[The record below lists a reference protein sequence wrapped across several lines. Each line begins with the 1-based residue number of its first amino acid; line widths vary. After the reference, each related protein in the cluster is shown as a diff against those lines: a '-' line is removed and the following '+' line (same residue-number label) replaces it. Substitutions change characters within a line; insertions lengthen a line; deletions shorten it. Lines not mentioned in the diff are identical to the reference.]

1 MTEVAVSSVSSG
13 REAARA
19 DGRARRRAVPRQCH
33 AELVVPERDPLAIL
47 EAQAHDRL
55 ADLVALRAER
65 LAQSPFTYLRGTAA
79 VMAHDLAATPASGID
94 VVLCGDAHLANFGL
108 FASPERDL
116 LFDVND
122 FDEAGTG
129 PWEWDVKRL
138 AASAAVAGRHR
149 GWAESAVAG
158 ACEAS
163 VRGYRTTVRH
173 LADVSALDRFYAKTD
188 VGDLWQAA
196 TTSFR
201 PILSV
206 AVAHAEHR
214 TSDDLVRKITTA
226 GEGGTLRIV
235 ENPPIIHHVDP
246 AAIGPVLDLYDAYRS
261 TVRSD
266 VAHLL
271 QQFRPVDVA
280 RRVVG
285 VGSVGTRCF
294 VVLLQGPAG
303 EPLFM
308 QIKEA
313 LPSALSTYGGRSTSA
328 ALPRAPSGPGVE
340 GWRVV
345 TCQRILQASSD
356 PFLGWIS
363 VGGRDYYCRQ
373 FRDRKGSF
381 DVTTMTP
388 TQFSQYSELCGRAL
402 GRAHAQSS
410 GAIAIAGYLGASPRF
425 DVAVATWAQRY
436 ADVVEADYAALVR
449 TTGRGVGPSRA
460 ERSSVRRVPR

>member
-1 MTEVAVSSVSSG
+1 MTAQDASASELPSSVPPG

-19 DGRARRRAVPRQCH
+19 EGRARRRAVPRQSH

-47 EAQAHDRL
+47 DAQARDRL
-55 ADLVALRAER
+55 PDLVALRTDR

-79 VMAHDLAATPASGID
+79 VMAHDLATTPASGID

-138 AASAAVAGRHR
+138 AASAVVAGRHR
-149 GWAESAVAG
+149 GWPVSAVGG
-158 ACEAS
+158 ASEAA
-163 VRGYRTTVRH
+163 VRGYRTSVRH
-173 LADVSALDRFYAKTD
+173 LADLSALDRFYAKTD
-188 VGDLWQAA
+188 AGDLLQAS
-196 TTSFR
+196 TTAFR
-201 PILSV
+201 PILTT
-206 AVAHAEHR
+206 AVAHAQHR
-214 TSDDLVRKITTA
+214 TSDGLVRKITIA
-226 GEGGTLRIV
+226 GDDGTLRIV
-235 ENPPIIHHVDP
+235 EDPPIIHHVD
-246 AAIGPVLDLYDAYRS
+246 AAAVGPVLDLYDAYRS

-271 QQFRPVDVA
+271 RQFRPVDVA

-313 LPSALSTYGGRSTSA
+313 LPSALSTYGGRPTSA
-328 ALPRAPSGPGVE
+328 ALSGAPKGPGFE

-363 VGGRDYYCRQ
+363 VDGRDYYCRQ
-373 FRDRKGSF
+373 FRDQKGSF
-381 DVTTMTP
+381 DLATMTSA
-388 TQFSQYSELCGRAL
+388 QFSQYSELCGRAL
-402 GRAHAQSS
+402 GRAHAQSP
-410 GAIAIAGYLGASPRF
+410 GALAIASYLGASTRF
-425 DVAVATWAQRY
+425 DVAVTAWAQRY
-436 ADVVEADYAALVR
+436 ADVVDADHAALVR
-449 TTGRGVGPSRA
+449 RTGRDRGAPS
-460 ERSSVRRVPR
+460 EG